1 MCNWFAMSGL
11 SLNQEVKKMNWQEKL
26 QALDKSASKEE
37 RAIRES
43 EIVLDFMQTEVF
55 TRLDKLRYEL
65 TEMGLTV
72 TLTPNSA
79 DDIKLPDVSVEMSVL
94 NSLSNY
100 SYAIRVT
107 TENTKS
113 VAEHILI
120 KIDWEGKI
128 GRDNT
133 TCLVIRKVDKIEERP
148 TTTLSKTL
156 SEFKDNFSDI

>member
-1 MCNWFAMSGL
+1 
-11 SLNQEVKKMNWQEKL
+11 MNWKEKL
-26 QALDKSASKEE
+26 QVLDKSATEEE

-55 TRLDKLRYEL
+55 TRLVKLRDEL
-65 TEMGLTV
+65 IEMGLTV
-72 TLTPNSA
+72 TLIPNCA
-79 DDIKLPDVSVEMSVL
+79 DDIKLPDDSFEMSVL

-100 SYAIRVT
+100 SYAIKVT
-107 TENTKS
+107 IENTKS
-113 VAEHILI
+113 AAEHILI

-128 GRDNT
+128 GRDNS
-133 TCLVIRKVDKIEERP
+133 VHFIIRNVDKIEECP